1 MEGMLPASSLL
12 SRPASTIYNTISDL
26 RGGGIP
32 WFRPHL
38 CGKIDINFKK
48 AKYRKTNSVCWGLLI
63 QHLVFSVVPSGLPP
77 VGGSSCHRQAWYMWP
92 HGNCP
97 HIQIQSFRD
106 KRDENT
112 CLENWKKDAQKK
124 YNAETCWKAT
134 RNSRQVRRIPH
145 LSSLLERVPL
155 LCMVD
160 HIELC
165 IGDHPLVRISNQQ
178 NISLKIYDIIQP
190 EKKQDLRVGR
200 NWDNGCSF
208 ATGPSISPQSG
219 MKSHVPA
226 TSLPCTPRWRNSP
239 WGPTRKATDRSL
251 HNITFR

>member
-48 AKYRKTNSVCWGLLI
+48 AKYRKTNSVRWGLLI

-190 EKKQDLRVGR
+190 EKKNRTWGLDEIGITVVALQPVHQFLLKVV
-200 NWDNGCSF
+200 W
-208 ATGPSISPQSG
+208 
-219 MKSHVPA
+219 SH
-226 TSLPCTPRWRNSP
+226 
-239 WGPTRKATDRSL
+239 
-251 HNITFR
+251 TFRQHLCHAHRVEEIHPEAQLERQLTDPFTT